1 MKTPSSRP
9 FPLLLVILIL
19 LGLTPAHAQVLLNV
33 DFGVGAA
40 SAKVGFAA
48 TGLATNDFWN
58 LHAHYNPRFAPGQP
72 PMPNATT
79 EKLKLSDKSDS
90 AVSIAVAN
98 APGVWGN
105 ASGDAM
111 FDSFLFAQ
119 NGSNIVVTVRA
130 LEAGRYHFYLYGHA
144 EPDATAEQNSVFS
157 LRSGTNTFGPL
168 TAAPAPGW
176 KASQGWQEGRQF
188 VVFRDVPVEGGQAVV
203 IEVAPGPGGVAVLN
217 GLQIISRGSSPPK
230 TIGVAALT
238 PPATYTN
245 LIVREVRYEGKV
257 TDSEARF
264 TATVEVESL
273 TTNEVSAVL
282 FQGDVAVFAPELPAG
297 IRLTRQQRV
306 EADFDIYARSSKPAS
321 GSILRTGVYRLHC
334 TKPGVHTL
342 KLEVIARITKAEPWN
357 QISFNG
363 PPASV
368 ASLKV
373 EGNAGVE
380 LELLNGAL
388 LEGAGATAKASSSLA
403 GIVGADRVVSLRWQ
417 SKTTEIARKSLIT
430 VDTAASAVVS
440 PTVIKFTTQLRYE
453 LLQAS
458 VSRLTVGL
466 PPGHTLTRVQ
476 GEGIRD
482 WSAAKASAAS
492 RVPAGWSVLTVDFAK
507 PVEKAY
513 ALTLSTEQPVES
525 TPLTAALAIA
535 QPLDIEREAGTFTLA
550 ADDTVVEVE
559 SATGVRQVNAT
570 TGALF
575 AWRFNARPFS
585 IAARL
590 KRIEPVLE
598 TAARVTARLEE
609 SRLVVSHA
617 INLSVL
623 KAGIYTAELTH
634 PTNFNVTDVRGGNV
648 EDWKATTG
656 KLKVNFT
663 QRVLGVHRLDLTLEQ
678 AYKLPTPPVPTPGNA
693 VITVVRVGSPP
704 PSPLPAQIS
713 VVPVRL
719 TGATKE
725 TAFIG
730 AVATAGI
737 RLKTAELTNAREIP
751 VTQLSQR
758 AGDETLAFTADA
770 PDWKLSLATERL
782 PARVVAEVFNLVTVG
797 DGLVGGSAT
806 IRFGI
811 LNQGVQEFKVRLPAH
826 WKNVEFTGPNIRRK
840 EQGPTNLVQVAGATL
855 VTTTPAGSQTNS
867 APAAM
872 VPTNATGT
880 NVIRSKF
887 NDWTISLQDKAWG
900 GYTLVV
906 TYDYQFD
913 PKKAVLDFAG
923 AHCDGVERETGSLAV
938 TAAANLKIQPR
949 PAAEPLRAIDQTELA
964 ETDRALITR
973 PVLLAY
979 RYAGGG
985 YALTADAAR
994 FDEERVLDAVAD
1006 RTQITSVVTE
1016 AGEML
1021 TQASFMV
1028 KNNEKQ
1034 HQRFKLPPGANFW
1047 GCYVNNQP
1055 SKAERDG
1062 DWLQIPLPRGENRD
1076 EAFAVDIVYAQKL
1089 AALTGWLPQA
1099 VALTA
1104 PATDVPNTYAEWQ
1117 LFVPATKR
1125 VSSFGGTM
1133 SIARGTTY
1141 GLREAWDRFLSW
1153 WEDVWG
1159 QLLGGLA
1166 FLAVVYF
1173 IARSVKVNGMKG
1185 FGTAAVVLFVCALV
1199 ASMMFPALSK
1209 AKGKAGRIK
1218 SANNLKQIGLGA
1230 RVFAN
1235 DNADRFPDSFEEMA
1249 NELGTDKI
1257 LTDPDSG
1264 ERYVWVGAGKP
1275 NHPDAILA
1283 YSPVDNGGRNVA
1295 MADGS
1300 VQMMSSSTFAQAQQK
1315 DAQIVAQSAVRQ
1327 AQGVGMK
1334 KDAQALSLQTDRG
1347 AAMGGDFSRF
1357 TGTASKSKT
1366 ANQPAE
1372 LAKQMEQS
1380 QREFGETER
1389 LARKPQLAL
1398 ADRVDKFSE
1407 ALKAE
1412 AKGEA
1417 DGRYRGEVA
1426 GQRKA
1431 ADGPVAATP
1440 PSAPPMGAPM
1450 PASPGLLGF
1459 AAGNFG
1465 VAESAVNGVITV
1477 NRTGG
1482 TTNQLVV
1489 VDFTT
1494 VNGTAVAGSDYVD
1507 VSRRGGLARAK
1518 DQSGAFQLGALA
1530 VAGTPVSGGGAGGG
1544 GFGFARAD
1552 GEAAQTAVGMRSIRI
1567 DIPRSGQAFTFT
1579 KVLNLK
1585 SEALGIE
1592 LSLMPLGKFR
1602 AAQSAGQLALFLGG
1616 LLWALIHWR
1625 RAERSSFG
1633 IALGIALALAGVVW
1647 LGLSA
1652 RTLHWVLIAA
1662 VPLVGVALLCWL
1674 AWKCWPKREVF
1685 GLQSSVISETPS
1697 VSAPVA
1703 GSKPSATDS
1712 GSGPVPP
1719 AAASLLA
1726 FALFAT
1732 SAFGQVSSS
1741 SIVTLQSATYS
1752 GTIREKAAEFT
1763 ATLALS
1769 STGTNQTFTLFG
1781 EDVAIQSFTAKTG
1794 EARLVREAGS
1804 ARVWL
1809 PKSGAVTVELKLF
1822 VRLDGD
1828 VTKRRLGF
1836 GLPPALASQ
1845 FTALID
1851 EQDADVEFPSAVAFK
1866 RTPAG
1871 KQTRVEAI
1879 IGSTDRVDLAWTP
1892 RMKRLA
1898 EMDATV
1904 FAQTATLV
1912 TVGGGVVNSRA
1923 VVDYQIAQGE
1933 LRQAKVRLPAGQRLL
1948 RVEGEGIRTWELMT
1962 EGGTEVLSVDLLKGA
1977 TANWRLTIETEKS
1990 LAALPATVKVEV
2002 PIVQDVRREAGLVA
2016 VRGAE
2021 ETSLVVETATDLQRV
2036 DLTEFSRASKLN
2048 ATDLV
2053 SAFRYLR
2060 STFALTVKAE
2070 AVQPQIEAVVMQRL
2084 RLGAEQLTL
2093 AAEVSYMV
2101 KKAGIF
2107 QLRAQIPVGWRIE
2120 SVAYVDAALRAKGSA
2135 LTPINNWTEK
2145 TDAGVRVLDVPLR
2158 ERTQGQV
2165 SLLVVLAQT
2174 VKEAP
2179 KTFAVPAV
2187 HPLGV
2192 HKLNGFVSVSTEAGI
2207 SVKTESFDGLTEVP
2221 AAATPVGI
2229 YKGLSEQATLAFKF
2243 LSPDPTPAA
2252 AWKLAVATE
2261 QLESWVRAE
2270 VVNLISV
2277 SETLVS
2283 GRALVRLDIANAP
2296 VKEFRLKIPLTVTNV
2311 DITGPNIRRRDQTGE
2326 VWRVELQNKLR
2337 GQHTFMVTWEQPR
2350 AAKSAASVDVPA
2362 VEAVGVER
2370 ETGSVAIL
2378 AKPPLQVSEKSAST
2392 EMMRID
2398 ARELPEWASAYAAGA
2413 KGEQVVLAWRYL
2425 RPGWKLAVTP
2435 QRFAEAAVLQALVDS
2450 ARLTTV
2456 VADDGQ
2462 MMTEVSLSVRNNGRQ
2477 FLEVELP
2484 TGAIVWSAFVNG
2496 QPVRPTKQGGKL
2508 LLPMEQASGDAPLPI
2523 EFTYV
2528 AADKF
2533 PKRQGGVAFASPKF
2547 DVPLKN
2553 ARWELLLP
2561 PDYEYTDF
2569 AGTMG
2574 RDVSGAPV
2582 VTVNY
2587 SAAEYSKQE
2596 AKNRDT
2602 SESGRANSLS
2612 NLRSLLSL
2620 GKLNDANNG
2629 WFNYKR
2635 NPGQGGGGNKGAEL
2649 DEMRQLKE
2657 VEVQLRRSQASNLV
2671 QAQQAYSLDN
2681 ATKFGQQADFIQS
2694 PGQGKNVALLYD
2706 EQAAEQQLEKLQK
2719 AQEVTVATVQPL
2731 RVNLPLRGQRHAF
2744 TQVLQTEVNKP
2755 MTVEFTARNQ
2765 KAGGWLKP
2773 IALTLG
2779 AFLVLWI
2786 AVAVFAQRRERVR

>member
-1 MKTPSSRP
+1 MKTSCSSARP
-9 FPLLLVILIL
+9 FLVVILIL
-19 LGLTPAHAQVLLNV
+19 NLLRLAPAHAQVLFNV

-40 SAKVGFAA
+40 SAKSGFAA

-58 LHAHYNPRFAPGQP
+58 LHAHYNPRFTPGQP
-72 PMPNATT
+72 PVPNHTT

-90 AVSIAVAN
+90 AVSIAVSN

-119 NGSNIVVTVRA
+119 NGSNLVVTVRA

-144 EPDATAEQNSVFS
+144 EPDATAEQNSVFV
-157 LRSGTNTFGPL
+157 LRSGTNALGPL

-176 KASQGWQEGRQF
+176 KASLGWQEGRQF
-188 VVFRDVPVEGGQAVV
+188 VVFRDVPVEKDQPIV

-230 TIGVAALT
+230 TIGVAALM

-257 TDSEARF
+257 TDAEARF

-297 IRLTRQQRV
+297 IRLTRESAAQYISLR
-306 EADFDIYARSSKPAS
+306 PLS
-321 GSILRTGVYRLHC
+321 GANARTGIYRLHC

-357 QISFNG
+357 QIAFTG

-368 ASLKV
+368 ASLFA
-373 EGNAGVE
+373 EGNLGVQ
-380 LELLNGAL
+380 LELLSGAL
-388 LEGAGATAKASSSLA
+388 LEGAPAKTAYSIA
-403 GIVGADRVVSLRWQ
+403 GVVGADRVVSLRWQ
-417 SKTTEIARKSLIT
+417 GKTTEIARKSLIT
-430 VDTAASAVVS
+430 VDTTASIVVS
-440 PTVIKFTTQLRYE
+440 PTVTKMTTEFRYE

-458 VSRLTVGL
+458 VNELRVLL
-466 PPGHTLTRVQ
+466 PANATLTKLT
-476 GEGIRD
+476 GETIRD
-482 WSAAKASAAS
+482 WAVTRSNTTQ
-492 RVPAGWSVLTVDFAK
+492 VLLVTFAK
-507 PVEKAY
+507 PVEKNY
-513 ALTLSTEQPVES
+513 SLTLFTETANDAAGAVAFVPPQPVG
-525 TPLTAALAIA
+525 
-535 QPLDIEREAGTFTLA
+535 IEREAGTVSIL
-550 ADDTVVEVE
+550 ADDMVVDVTT
-559 SATGVRQVNAT
+559 ARDVRQVNAPSGT
-570 TGALF
+570 FYAY
-575 AWRFNARPFS
+575 RFSARGFDV
-585 IAARL
+585 AGRAR
-590 KRIEPVLE
+590 RIEPVLE
-598 TAARVTARLEE
+598 TATRVTARLEE
-609 SRLVVSHA
+609 SRLVVAHA
-617 INLSVL
+617 LNLSVL
-623 KAGIYTAELTH
+623 KAGIYTAELTY
-634 PTNFNVTDVRGGNV
+634 PTNFNVTDVRGANV
-648 EDWKATTG
+648 EDWKATAG

-678 AYKLPTPPVPTPGNA
+678 AHKTF
-693 VITVVRVGSPP
+693 
-704 PSPLPAQIS
+704 PAQIT
-713 VVPVRL
+713 VGAVRV

-730 AVATAGI
+730 AASAAGI
-737 RLKTAELTNAREIP
+737 RLKTDTLTNAREIP
-751 VTQLSQR
+751 IAQLSQR
-758 AGDETLAFTADA
+758 SGDEALAFTVEA
-770 PDWKLSLATERL
+770 PDWNLALATERL

-811 LNQGVQEFKVRLPAH
+811 LNQGVQEFKVSLPAH

-840 EQGPTNLVQVAGATL
+840 EQA
-855 VTTTPAGSQTNS
+855 
-867 APAAM
+867 
-872 VPTNATGT
+872 T
-880 NVIRSKF
+880 NV
-887 NDWTISLQDKAWG
+887 WTISLQDKAWG

-913 PKKAVLDFAG
+913 PKKAVLDLAG

-938 TAAANLKIQPR
+938 TAAANLKLQPK
-949 PAAEPLRAIDQTELA
+949 PAAEPLRAIDQSELA

-979 RYAGGG
+979 RYTGGG

-1034 HQRFKLPPGANFW
+1034 HQRFKLPAGANFW

-1055 SKAERDG
+1055 TKAERDG

-1089 AALTGWLPQA
+1089 AALDKWLPQA
-1099 VALTA
+1099 VVLTA

-1159 QLLGGLA
+1159 QFLGGLA

-1185 FGTAAVVLFVCALV
+1185 FGTAAVVLFVCAIM
-1199 ASMMFPALSK
+1199 AGMMLPALSK
-1209 AKGKAGRIK
+1209 AKAKAGRIK
-1218 SANNLKQIGLGA
+1218 SMSNLKQIGLA
-1230 RVFAN
+1230 AKIFAN
-1235 DNADRFPDSFEEMA
+1235 DNADRYPDSFEEMMT
-1249 NELGTDKI
+1249 ELGTDKI
-1257 LTDPDSG
+1257 LTDPESG
-1264 ERYVWVGAGKP
+1264 EPYVWVGAGKP
-1275 NHPDAILA
+1275 VHPDAILA
-1283 YSPVDNGGRNVA
+1283 YSPVDNGGRAVVLS
-1295 MADGS
+1295 DGS
-1300 VQMMSSSTFAQAQQK
+1300 VQTMSSSAFALAQQK

-1334 KDAQALSLQTDRG
+1334 KDAQALLGKAVVSGDFTTMNG
-1347 AAMGGDFSRF
+1347 AASSRSIRLNVDGSVDSTF
-1357 TGTASKSKT
+1357 NPTDATPNKPGR
-1366 ANQPAE
+1366 PM
-1372 LAKQMEQS
+1372 AKQMEQS
-1380 QREFGETER
+1380 RRESGEVER
-1389 LARKPQLAL
+1389 LAREPQLAL
-1398 ADRVDKFSE
+1398 ADRADKLPES
-1407 ALKAE
+1407 LKAE
-1412 AKGEA
+1412 AKATGEPNRAKMNWAFQAVDKPA
-1417 DGRYRGEVA
+1417 DAKGAADARYRGEVA
-1426 GQRKA
+1426 AQRKA
-1431 ADGPVAATP
+1431 ASGPMPSTP
-1440 PSAPPMGAPM
+1440 PPMAVPM
-1450 PASPGLLGF
+1450 PSIQ
-1459 AAGNFG
+1459 NQ
-1465 VAESAVNGVITV
+1465 TV
-1477 NRTGG
+1477 S
-1482 TTNQLVV
+1482 
-1489 VDFTT
+1489 VDFGTA
-1494 VNGTAVAGSDYVD
+1494 NGAAVAGDDTVLAGRID
-1507 VSRRGGLARAK
+1507 GLARSR
-1518 DQSGAFQLGALA
+1518 DQSGSFQLGMLA
-1530 VAGTPVSGGGAGGG
+1530 AGGVGGGGGAPGGG
-1544 GFGFARAD
+1544 PGFANTA

-1579 KVLNLK
+1579 KVLNLNK
-1585 SEALGIE
+1585 DALGIE

-1616 LLWALIHWR
+1616 LLWALICWR
-1625 RAERSSFG
+1625 SADRSSFG
-1633 IALGIALALAGVVW
+1633 IALGLALALAGVVW

-1662 VPLVGVALLCWL
+1662 VPLVGAALLVWL
-1674 AWKCWPKREVF
+1674 AWKFWPKKEVISV
-1685 GLQSSVISETPS
+1685 QSSVIGEAPIAS
-1697 VSAPVA
+1697 VPVA
-1703 GSKPSATDS
+1703 EPKPSTPDS

-1719 AAASLLA
+1719 AAASILLLIGSLLA
-1726 FALFAT
+1726 PN
-1732 SAFGQVSSS
+1732 AFGQDQSAIANRQSA
-1741 SIVTLQSATYS
+1741 ITLQSATYT

-1763 ATLALS
+1763 ATLALM

-1809 PKSGAVTVELKLF
+1809 PKAGAVTVELKLF

-1828 VTKRRLGF
+1828 VTKRRLAF

-1851 EQDADVEFPSAVAFK
+1851 EPDADVEFPSAVAFK

-1892 RMKRLA
+1892 RMKRIA

-1912 TVGGGVVNSRA
+1912 TVGGGVVNTRA
-1923 VVDYQIAQGE
+1923 VLDYQIAQGE

-1948 RVEGEGIRTWELMT
+1948 RVEGEGIRTWELTT
-1962 EGGTEVLSVDLLKGA
+1962 EAGTEVLSVDLLKSVS
-1977 TANWRLTIETEKS
+1977 ANWRLTIETEKS
-1990 LAALPATVKVEV
+1990 LAALPAAVKVEV

-2021 ETSLVVETATDLQRV
+2021 ETSLAVETATDLQRV
-2036 DLTEFSRASKLN
+2036 DLAEFSRASKLN
-2048 ATDLV
+2048 HTDLV

-2093 AAEVSYMV
+2093 AAEVSYTV

-2120 SVAYVDAALRAKGSA
+2120 TVAYVDAALRAKGSA
-2135 LTPINNWTEK
+2135 LMPINNWTEK
-2145 TDAGVRVLDVPLR
+2145 TEAGVRVLEVPLR

-2165 SLLVVLAQT
+2165 SLLVILAQT

-2207 SVKTESFDGLTEVP
+2207 SVKTASFDGLTEVP

-2229 YKGLSEQATLAFKF
+2229 YKGASEVPTLAFKF
-2243 LSPDPTPAA
+2243 LSPDPTPSA
-2252 AWKLAVATE
+2252 AWKLSVATE

-2350 AAKSAASVDVPA
+2350 AAKSAAPVDVPA
-2362 VEAVGVER
+2362 VEAVDVER

-2378 AKPPLQVSEKSAST
+2378 AKPPLQVTEKSTST
-2392 EMMRID
+2392 ELMRID
-2398 ARELPEWASAYAAGA
+2398 ARELPEWAAAYASSA

-2484 TGAIVWSAFVNG
+2484 PEGIVWSAFVNS

-2508 LLPMEQASGDAPLPI
+2508 LLPLEQSAGDGVVAV
-2523 EFTYV
+2523 EFTYTSQ
-2528 AADKF
+2528 DRF
-2533 PKRQGGVAFASPKF
+2533 PKRQGGFALVSPKF

-2587 SAAEYSKQE
+2587 SAADYSRQE
-2596 AKNRDT
+2596 ARSKEVRDNEAK
-2602 SESGRANSLS
+2602 SSLGRLS
-2612 NLRSLLSL
+2612 NLLSS
-2620 GKLNDANNG
+2620 GKLNEANG
-2629 WFNYKR
+2629 EFFNYKR
-2635 NPGQGGGGNKGAEL
+2635 NPGQGGQGGGGNKGADV
-2649 DEMRQLKE
+2649 DEVRQLKE
-2657 VEVQLRRSQASNLV
+2657 VEKQLRQSQASNLV
-2671 QAQQAYSLDN
+2671 QAQQAYSMDN
-2681 ATKFGQQADFIQS
+2681 ARKLGVRMVDSDGDGVVDAKSLLAFDSQA
-2694 PGQGKNVALLYD
+2694 VRYD
-2706 EQAAEQQLEKLQK
+2706 TQAAEQQLEKLQK

-2755 MTVEFTARNQ
+2755 MTVEFTARNL

-2773 IALTLG
+2773 VALTIG
-2779 AFLVLWI
+2779 AFLALWI
-2786 AVAVFAQRRERVR
+2786 AVAVFAQRRAA

>member
-1 MKTPSSRP
+1 MKTRTSPLP
-9 FPLLLVILIL
+9 LFLLLGILTL
-19 LGLTPAHAQVLLNV
+19 FPPAHAQVLLNV

-40 SAKVGFAA
+40 SVKSGHAA

-72 PMPNATT
+72 PVSNHTSSG
-79 EKLKLSDKSDS
+79 LKLSDKSDS

-119 NGSNIVVTVRA
+119 NGSNITVTVRA

-157 LRSGTNTFGPL
+157 LRSGTNALGPL

-176 KASQGWQEGRQF
+176 KASLGWQEGRQF
-188 VVFRDVPVEGGQAVV
+188 IVFRDVPVEAGKPVV
-203 IEVAPGPGGVAVLN
+203 IEVAPGPGGVPVLN

-282 FQGDVAVFAPELPAG
+282 FQGDVAVFAPEMPAG
-297 IRLTRQQRV
+297 IRLTRESAAQY
-306 EADFDIYARSSKPAS
+306 ISARPLSPANARA
-321 GSILRTGVYRLHC
+321 GIYRLHC
-334 TKPGVHTL
+334 AKPGVHLL

-357 QISFNG
+357 QIAFNG

-373 EGNAGVE
+373 EGNTGVE

-388 LEGAGATAKASSSLA
+388 LEGAGGTAKANSSIA

-430 VDTAASAVVS
+430 VDTAASALVS

-476 GEGIRD
+476 GDGIRD
-482 WSAAKASAAS
+482 WSTAKTTAAS
-492 RVPAGWSVLTVDFAK
+492 RVPSDWSVLTVDFAK
-507 PVEKAY
+507 PVEKNY
-513 ALTLSTEQPVES
+513 ALTLSTEQPVEA
-525 TPLTAALAIA
+525 TPLNATLLVP
-535 QPLDIEREAGTFTLA
+535 QPLDIERESGTFTLA

-559 SATGVRQVNAT
+559 STTGVRQVNAS
-570 TGALF
+570 TGTLF

-617 INLSVL
+617 INLSVM
-623 KAGIYTAELTH
+623 KAGIYTAELTY
-634 PTNFNVTDVRGGNV
+634 PTNFNVTDVRGANV
-648 EDWKATTG
+648 EDWKATAG

-678 AYKLPTPPVPTPGNA
+678 AHKTF
-693 VITVVRVGSPP
+693 
-704 PSPLPAQIS
+704 PAQIN
-713 VVPVRL
+713 VGAVRV

-730 AVATAGI
+730 AASAAGI
-737 RLKTAELTNAREIP
+737 RLKTDTLTSAREIP
-751 VTQLSQR
+751 IAQLAQR
-758 AGDETLAFTADA
+758 AGDEALAFTAEA
-770 PDWKLSLATERL
+770 PDWKLALATERL

-811 LNQGVQEFKVRLPAH
+811 LNQGVQEFVIKIPNH

-840 EQGPTNLVQVAGATL
+840 EIGKLSGGIRVIGIGDLPNRTASTNLTAG
-855 VTTTPAGSQTNS
+855 
-867 APAAM
+867 
-872 VPTNATGT
+872 VPTPSGWT
-880 NVIRSKF
+880 F
-887 NDWTISLQDKAWG
+887 WTISLQDKAWG

-913 PKKAVLDFAG
+913 PKKAVLDLAG

-938 TAAANLKIQPR
+938 TAAANLKLQPK

-979 RYAGGG
+979 RYTGGG

-1034 HQRFKLPPGANFW
+1034 HQRFKLPAGANFW

-1055 SKAERDG
+1055 SKAERDNEG
-1062 DWLQIPLPRGENRD
+1062 WLVVPLPRGENRD

-1089 AALTGWLPQA
+1089 AALDKWLPQA

-1117 LFVPATKR
+1117 LFVPATKC

-1141 GLREAWDRFLSW
+1141 GLREAWERALNYFENFGNDWLVALFVMALAYGIAFAIRKN
-1153 WEDVWG
+1153 
-1159 QLLGGLA
+1159 GL
-1166 FLAVVYF
+1166 
-1173 IARSVKVNGMKG
+1173 KG
-1185 FGTAAVVLFVCALV
+1185 LGTAAVALLLIAIV
-1199 ASMMFPALSK
+1199 AGMMLPALSK
-1209 AKGKAGRIK
+1209 AKGKASRIK
-1218 SANNLKQIGLGA
+1218 SANNLKQIGLAA

-1235 DNADRFPDSFEEMA
+1235 DNADRFPDSFEEMP
-1249 NELGTDKI
+1249 NELGSDKI
-1257 LTDPDSG
+1257 LSDPESG

-1300 VQMMSSSTFAQAQQK
+1300 VQMMTSSTFAQAQQK

-1334 KDAQALSLQTDRG
+1334 KDAADASVRALALQSSGRVL
-1347 AAMGGDFSRF
+1347 AGGDFSTFNGVATR
-1357 TGTASKSKT
+1357 GPT
-1366 ANQPAE
+1366 ANAPGKPM
-1372 LAKQMEQS
+1372 LKQREQS
-1380 QREFGETER
+1380 QRESDETER
-1389 LARKPQLAL
+1389 LARMPQVAL
-1398 ADRVDKFSE
+1398 ADRVDRLSE
-1407 ALKAE
+1407 GLKAESESKGAAKAKMNWAFQPGDKAAE

-1417 DGRYRGEVA
+1417 DARYRSEA
-1426 GQRKA
+1426 APERKA
-1431 ADGPVAATP
+1431 ASGPAPMTPPPPIASPMPSEQQALFGAAVPSGTAGFLPGVAAN
-1440 PSAPPMGAPM
+1440 PSVAVTALD
-1450 PASPGLLGF
+1450 SV
-1459 AAGNFG
+1459 AAGNG
-1465 VAESAVNGVITV
+1465 
-1477 NRTGG
+1477 
-1482 TTNQLVV
+1482 
-1489 VDFTT
+1489 DF
-1494 VNGTAVAGSDYVD
+1494 AL
-1507 VSRRGGLARAK
+1507 SRSVLARTK

-1530 VAGTPVSGGGAGGG
+1530 VSGWSSGGAGGGG

-1552 GEAAQTAVGMRSIRI
+1552 GEEAQTAVGMRSIRI

-1616 LLWALIHWR
+1616 LLWALLQWR
-1625 RAERSSFG
+1625 RADRSSFG
-1633 IALGIALALAGVVW
+1633 IALGLALALAGVVW

-1652 RTLHWVLIAA
+1652 RTLHWVLIGA
-1662 VPLVGVALLCWL
+1662 VPLVGAVVLGWL
-1674 AWKCWPKREVF
+1674 AWKCWPRAIANGEVRMANP
-1685 GLQSSVISETPS
+1685 SSATPS
-1697 VSAPVA
+1697 ASTEPASSSEPNPPSSG
-1703 GSKPSATDS
+1703 GS
-1712 GSGPVPP
+1712 VPP
-1719 AAASLLA
+1719 AAAAILLLLSA
-1726 FALFAT
+1726 QFIT
-1732 SAFGQVSSS
+1732 TAFGQDASFAIRNSP
-1741 SIVTLQSATYS
+1741 ITLQSATYT

-1763 ATLALS
+1763 ATLVLS

-1866 RTPAG
+1866 RTSAG

-1892 RMKRLA
+1892 RMKRIA
-1898 EMDATV
+1898 EMEATV

-1912 TVGGGVVNSRA
+1912 TVGGGVANTRA

-1948 RVEGEGIRTWELMT
+1948 RVEGEGIRTWELLT
-1962 EGGTEVLSVDLLKGA
+1962 EAGAETLVVDLLKGVG
-1977 TANWRLTIETEKS
+1977 ANWRLTLETEKS
-1990 LAALPATVKVEV
+1990 LAALPSTVKVEV
-2002 PIVQDVRREAGLVA
+2002 PIVQDVRREVGLVA

-2021 ETSLVVETATDLQRV
+2021 ETSLVVETAEDLQRV
-2036 DLTEFSRASKLN
+2036 DLAEFNRASKLN
-2048 ATDLV
+2048 HTDLV

-2070 AVQPQIEAVVMQRL
+2070 AVQPQIEAVVLQRL

-2093 AAEVSYMV
+2093 AAELSYTV

-2120 SVAYVDAALRAKGSA
+2120 TVAYVDATLRSKGSA
-2135 LTPINNWTEK
+2135 FGVINNWTEK
-2145 TDAGVRVLDVPLR
+2145 TDAGVRVLEVPLR

-2207 SVKTESFDGLTEVP
+2207 SVKTASFDGLTEVP

-2252 AWKLAVATE
+2252 AWKLSVATE

-2311 DITGPNIRRRDQTGE
+2311 DITGPNIRRRDQTGD

-2350 AAKSAASVDVPA
+2350 AAKTNAPVELPA

-2370 ETGSVAIL
+2370 ETGAVAIL
-2378 AKPPLQVSEKSAST
+2378 AKPPLQVTEKSAST

-2398 ARELPEWASAYAAGA
+2398 ARELPEWAAGHASGA

-2508 LLPMEQASGDAPLPI
+2508 LLPMEQAGGDTALPI

-2533 PKRQGGVAFASPKF
+2533 PKRKGNVAFASPKF

-2596 AKNRDT
+2596 ARTKEVRDN
-2602 SESGRANSLS
+2602 ESKS
-2612 NLRSLLSL
+2612 NLGRLSSLLSS
-2620 GKLNDANNG
+2620 GKLNEANG
-2629 WFNYKR
+2629 EFFNYKR
-2635 NPGQGGGGNKGAEL
+2635 SVNPQGGLGGGGNKGAEV
-2649 DEMRQLKE
+2649 DELRQLKE

-2671 QAQQAYSLDN
+2671 QAQQTYSLDN
-2681 ATKFGQQADFIQS
+2681 ARKQGQQMDFIQS
-2694 PGQGKNVALLYD
+2694 SAEGKNVALLYD
-2706 EQAAEQQLEKLQK
+2706 TDAAEQQLEKLQK

-2755 MTVEFTARNQ
+2755 MTVEFSARSQ

-2773 IALTLG
+2773 IALALG
-2779 AFLVLWI
+2779 AFLALWI
-2786 AVAVFAQRRERVR
+2786 AVAVFAQRREA

>member
-1 MKTPSSRP
+1 MKTTPASRRFPSP
-9 FPLLLVILIL
+9 FLLVILSLIL
-19 LGLTPAHAQVLLNV
+19 LRLAPAQAQVLLNV

-40 SAKVGFAA
+40 SGKVGFAA

-58 LHAHYNPRFAPGQP
+58 LHAHYNPRFTPGQP
-72 PMPNATT
+72 PVPNHTT
-79 EKLKLSDKSDS
+79 SGLKLSDKSDS
-90 AVSIAVAN
+90 AVSIAVSN

-105 ASGDAM
+105 ASGDPM
-111 FDSFLFAQ
+111 FDSFVFAP
-119 NGSNIVVTVRA
+119 NGSNILVTVRA
-130 LEAGRYHFYLYGHA
+130 LEAGRYHSYLYGHA
-144 EPDATAEQNSVFS
+144 DPDATPEQNSVFT
-157 LRSGTNTFGPL
+157 LRSGTNTLGPL
-168 TAAPAPGW
+168 AVGSAGGW
-176 KASQGWQEGRQF
+176 KASLGWQEGRQF
-188 VVFRDVPVEGGQAVV
+188 IVFRDVPVEAGQPVI

-230 TIGVAALT
+230 TIGVATLP

-297 IRLTRQQRV
+297 IRLTRESAERTLGKAV
-306 EADFDIYARSSKPAS
+306 SISPRS
-321 GSILRTGVYRLHC
+321 GTYRLHC
-334 TKPGVHTL
+334 AKSGVHTL

-357 QISFNG
+357 HISFNG

-388 LEGAGATAKASSSLA
+388 LEGSGATAKASSSIA

-440 PTVIKFTTQLRYE
+440 PTVIKFTTVLHYE

-476 GEGIRD
+476 GDGIRD
-482 WSAAKASAAS
+482 WSTAKATAAA
-492 RVPAGWSVLTVDFAK
+492 RVPADWSVLTVDFAK
-507 PVEKAY
+507 PVEKTY
-513 ALTLSTEQPVES
+513 SLTLATEQPVEA
-525 TPLTAALAIA
+525 TPLLATLLVP
-535 QPLDIEREAGTFTLA
+535 QPLDIERESGTFTLA

-559 SATGVRQVNAT
+559 STTGVRQVNAS
-570 TGALF
+570 TGTLF

-617 INLSVL
+617 VNLSVL
-623 KAGIYTAELTH
+623 KAGIYTVELTY

-648 EDWKATTG
+648 EDWKATGG

-678 AYKLPTPPVPTPGNA
+678 PHKTF
-693 VITVVRVGSPP
+693 
-704 PSPLPAQIS
+704 PAQIN
-713 VVPVRL
+713 VGAVRV

-730 AVATAGI
+730 AASAAGI

-751 VTQLSQR
+751 IAQLNQR
-758 AGDETLAFTADA
+758 AGDEALAFTAEA
-770 PDWKLSLATERL
+770 PDWKLALATERL
-782 PARVVAEVFNLVTVG
+782 PARAVAEVFNLVTVG

-811 LNQGVQEFKVRLPAH
+811 LNQGVQEFKVSLPAH

-840 EQGPTNLVQVAGATL
+840 ELGSAGVPPVTN
-855 VTTTPAGSQTNS
+855 
-867 APAAM
+867 
-872 VPTNATGT
+872 
-880 NVIRSKF
+880 I
-887 NDWTISLQDKAWG
+887 WTISLQDKAWG

-913 PKKAVLDFAG
+913 PKKAVLDLAG

-938 TAAANLKIQPR
+938 TAAANLKLQPK

-979 RYAGGG
+979 RYTGGG

-1016 AGEML
+1016 AAEML

-1034 HQRFKLPPGANFW
+1034 FQRFKLPAGANFW

-1089 AALTGWLPQA
+1089 AALDQWLPQH

-1173 IARSVKVNGMKG
+1173 IARSVKKNGMKG
-1185 FGTAAVVLFVCALV
+1185 FGTAAVVLFVCAIMGGMLL
-1199 ASMMFPALSK
+1199 PALSK
-1209 AKGKAGRIK
+1209 AKAKASRIK
-1218 SANNLKQIGLGA
+1218 SVSNLKQIGLGA

-1235 DNADRFPDSFEEMA
+1235 DNADRFPDNFEEMM
-1249 NELGTDKI
+1249 NELGSDKI

-1275 NHPDAILA
+1275 EHGDALLA
-1283 YSPVDNGGRNVA
+1283 YSPVDNGGRNAVF
-1295 MADGS
+1295 ADGS
-1300 VQMMSSSTFAQAQQK
+1300 VRQLSSSDFAQAQQK

-1334 KDAQALSLQTDRG
+1334 KDVQALALQSDGNALVGGGFSTFNGVAARGRIKRLNADGSLDSSYRTADAPGNAPAKPMAKQMADKRRESGEVEQLARVDKLSDRLEAARQEPMAAGRGVEVTAKWSEKAKVATPAEVASRMAAERKAASGPMPMTPPPVASPVPEPLTAAGALSL
-1347 AAMGGDFSRF
+1347 
-1357 TGTASKSKT
+1357 
-1366 ANQPAE
+1366 
-1372 LAKQMEQS
+1372 
-1380 QREFGETER
+1380 
-1389 LARKPQLAL
+1389 
-1398 ADRVDKFSE
+1398 
-1407 ALKAE
+1407 
-1412 AKGEA
+1412 A
-1417 DGRYRGEVA
+1417 DGIETRNFSVPAIQNSLQVQRA
-1426 GQRKA
+1426 G
-1431 ADGPVAATP
+1431 G
-1440 PSAPPMGAPM
+1440 
-1450 PASPGLLGF
+1450 SPGTVTLGF
-1459 AAGNFG
+1459 L
-1465 VAESAVNGVITV
+1465 SA
-1477 NRTGG
+1477 
-1482 TTNQLVV
+1482 
-1489 VDFTT
+1489 
-1494 VNGTAVAGSDYVD
+1494 NGTAVAGSDAVNSL
-1507 VSRRGGLARAK
+1507 SRSVLSDSK
-1518 DQSGAFQLGALA
+1518 DQSGAFQLGMLA
-1530 VAGTPVSGGGAGGG
+1530 AGVAGGGGAGSG

-1585 SEALGIE
+1585 SEPLGIE
-1592 LSLMPLGKFR
+1592 MSLMPLGKFR

-1625 RAERSSFG
+1625 RADRSSFG
-1633 IALGIALALAGVVW
+1633 IALGLALALAGVVW

-1662 VPLVGVALLCWL
+1662 VPLAGAALLCWL
-1674 AWKCWPKREVF
+1674 AWRFWPRGKVNGEEKMVRSE
-1685 GLQSSVISETPS
+1685 GSVTP
-1697 VSAPVA
+1697 VPMAE
-1703 GSKPSATDS
+1703 SKPSVADS

-1719 AAASLLA
+1719 AAALLA
-1726 FALFAT
+1726 FALLTT
-1732 SAFGQVSSS
+1732 SALAQPTPYSSPLTIHNS
-1741 SIVTLQSATYS
+1741 PVTLQSATYT

-1763 ATLALS
+1763 ATLVVS

-1794 EARLVREAGS
+1794 EARLVREGGF

-1851 EQDADVEFPSAVAFK
+1851 EPDADVEFPSAVAFK

-1898 EMDATV
+1898 EMEATV

-1948 RVEGEGIRTWELMT
+1948 RVEGEGIRTWELLT
-1962 EGGTEVLSVDLLKGA
+1962 EGGAEVLSVDLLKGA
-1977 TANWRLTIETEKS
+1977 TANWRLTIETEKP
-1990 LAALPATVKVEV
+1990 LPTLPATVKVEV
-2002 PIVQDVRREAGLVA
+2002 PVVQDVRREAGLVA
-2016 VRGAE
+2016 ARGAE
-2021 ETSLVVETATDLQRV
+2021 ETSLAVETAEDLQRV
-2036 DLTEFSRASKLN
+2036 ELAEFNRASKLN
-2048 ATDLV
+2048 YTDLV

-2060 STFALTVKAE
+2060 STFQLTVKAE
-2070 AVQPQIEAVVMQRL
+2070 AVQPQVEALVLQRL

-2093 AAEVSYMV
+2093 AAEFSYTV

-2120 SVAYVDAALRAKGSA
+2120 TVAYADATLRAKGSA
-2135 LTPINNWTEK
+2135 LMPINNWTEK
-2145 TDAGVRVLDVPLR
+2145 TEAGVRVLEVPLR

-2165 SLLVVLAQT
+2165 SLLVVLART

-2179 KTFAVPAV
+2179 KTLAVPAV

-2221 AAATPVGI
+2221 AASMPVGI
-2229 YKGLSEQATLAFKF
+2229 YKGSSEIPTLAFKF
-2243 LSPDPTPAA
+2243 LSPDPTPMP
-2252 AWKLAVATE
+2252 AWKLGVATE

-2326 VWRVELQNKLR
+2326 VWRVELQHKLR

-2350 AAKSAASVDVPA
+2350 AAKTNAPVEVPA

-2392 EMMRID
+2392 ELVRID
-2398 ARELPEWASAYAAGA
+2398 ARELPEWAAAYATGA

-2462 MMTEVSLSVRNNGRQ
+2462 MMTEVSLSMRNNGRQ

-2508 LLPMEQASGDAPLPI
+2508 LLPMEQAGGDAALPI

-2533 PKRQGGVAFASPKF
+2533 PKRKGHVAFASPKF

-2561 PDYEYTDF
+2561 PDYEYTEF

-2574 RDVSGAPV
+2574 RDLSGATV

-2596 AKNRDT
+2596 AKVRADRD
-2602 SESGRANSLS
+2602 SESKSSLGRLN
-2612 NLRSLLSL
+2612 SLLSS
-2620 GKLNDANNG
+2620 GKLNEANNE
-2629 WFNYKR
+2629 WFNFKR
-2635 NPGQGGGGNKGAEL
+2635 NPGQGGGNKGAEV

-2681 ATKFGQQADFIQS
+2681 AKKFGAAFEDATSPSVSPSGDGKVTQQQLS
-2694 PGQGKNVALLYD
+2694 RYD
-2706 EQAAEQQLEKLQK
+2706 TDAAEQQLEKLQK

-2765 KAGGWLKP
+2765 KASGWLKP
-2773 IALTLG
+2773 IALTIA
-2779 AFLVLWI
+2779 AFLALWV
-2786 AVAVFAQRRERVR
+2786 AVAVFAQRRAA

>member
-1 MKTPSSRP
+1 M
-9 FPLLLVILIL
+9 
-19 LGLTPAHAQVLLNV
+19 

-40 SAKVGFAA
+40 SAKSGFAA

-58 LHAHYNPRFAPGQP
+58 LHAHYNPRFTPGQP
-72 PMPNATT
+72 QVPNHTT
-79 EKLKLSDKSDS
+79 ERLKFADRSESP
-90 AVSIAVAN
+90 VSIAVQN

-119 NGSNIVVTVRA
+119 NGSNLVVTVRA

-144 EPDATAEQNSVFS
+144 EPDATAEQNSVFV
-157 LRSGTNTFGPL
+157 LRSGTNTLGPL

-176 KASQGWQEGRQF
+176 KVAQGWQEGRQF
-188 VVFRDVPVEGGQAVV
+188 VVFRDVPVEKDQPIV

-230 TIGVAALT
+230 TIGVAALP

-245 LIVREVRYEGKV
+245 LIVREVRYDGKV
-257 TDSEARF
+257 TDTEARF

-282 FQGDVAVFAPELPAG
+282 FQGDVAVFAPDLPAG
-297 IRLTRQQRV
+297 IRLTRAGDLQSPSV
-306 EADFDIYARSSKPAS
+306 ANDSSGRRLQTA
-321 GSILRTGVYRLHC
+321 GTRAGTYRLHC

-357 QISFNG
+357 QIAFTG

-368 ASLKV
+368 ASLKA
-373 EGNAGVE
+373 EGNIGVQF
-380 LELLNGAL
+380 ELLTGAL
-388 LEGAGATAKASSSLA
+388 LEGTPAKTASSIA
-403 GIVGADRVVSLRWQ
+403 GVVGADRVVSLRWQ
-417 SKTTEIARKSLIT
+417 GKTTEIARKSLIT
-430 VDTAASAVVS
+430 VDTTASIVVS
-440 PTVIKFTTQLRYE
+440 PTVTKMTTEFRYE

-458 VSRLTVGL
+458 VNELRVLL
-466 PPGHTLTRVQ
+466 PANATLTKLT
-476 GEGIRD
+476 GETIRD
-482 WSAAKASAAS
+482 WAVTRSNATQ
-492 RVPAGWSVLTVDFAK
+492 VLLVTFAK
-507 PVEKAY
+507 PVEKTY
-513 ALTLSTEQPVES
+513 SLTLFTETANDAAGAVAFVPPQPVG
-525 TPLTAALAIA
+525 
-535 QPLDIEREAGTFTLA
+535 IERESGTVSIL
-550 ADDTVVEVE
+550 ADDMVVDVTT
-559 SATGVRQVNAT
+559 ARDVRQVNAPSGT
-570 TGALF
+570 FYAY
-575 AWRFNARPFS
+575 RFSARGFDVS
-585 IAARL
+585 GRAR
-590 KRIEPVLE
+590 RIEPVLE
-598 TAARVTARLEE
+598 TATRVTARLEE

-617 INLSVL
+617 VNLSVL
-623 KAGIYTAELTH
+623 KAGIYTAELTY

-648 EDWKATTG
+648 EDWKATAG

-663 QRVLGVHRLDLTLEQ
+663 QRVLSAHRLDLTLEQ
-678 AYKLPTPPVPTPGNA
+678 PHKTF
-693 VITVVRVGSPP
+693 
-704 PSPLPAQIS
+704 PAQIT
-713 VVPVRL
+713 VGAVRV

-730 AVATAGI
+730 AASAAGI
-737 RLKTAELTNAREIP
+737 RLKTETLTSAREIP

-758 AGDETLAFTADA
+758 AGDEALAFTADA
-770 PDWKLSLATERL
+770 PDWKLALATERL

-811 LNQGVQEFKVRLPAH
+811 LNQGVQEFKVRLPGH

-840 EQGPTNLVQVAGATL
+840 EQATK
-855 VTTTPAGSQTNS
+855 V
-867 APAAM
+867 
-872 VPTNATGT
+872 
-880 NVIRSKF
+880 
-887 NDWTISLQDKAWG
+887 WTVSLQDKAWG

-913 PKKAVLDFAG
+913 PKKAVLDLAG
-923 AHCDGVERETGSLAV
+923 AHCDGVERETGSVAV
-938 TAAANLKIQPR
+938 TAAANLKLQPK
-949 PAAEPLRAIDQTELA
+949 PAAEPLRTIDQSELA

-979 RYAGGG
+979 RYTGSS

-1034 HQRFKLPPGANFW
+1034 HQRFKLPAGANFW

-1089 AALTGWLPQA
+1089 AALDKWLPQH

-1133 SIARGTTY
+1133 TEARGTTY
-1141 GLREAWDRFLSW
+1141 GLREAWDRFLLW
-1153 WEDVWG
+1153 WEDVWS

-1173 IARSVKVNGMKG
+1173 IVRSVKVNGMKG
-1185 FGTAAVVLFVCALV
+1185 FGTAAVVLFVCAII
-1199 ASMMFPALSK
+1199 ASMMLPALSK
-1209 AKGKAGRIK
+1209 AKAKAGRIK
-1218 SANNLKQIGLGA
+1218 SANNLKQIGLA
-1230 RVFAN
+1230 AKIFAN
-1235 DNADRFPDSFEEMA
+1235 DNAGRFPDNFEEMM
-1249 NELGTDKI
+1249 NELGSDKI
-1257 LTDPDSG
+1257 LTDPETG
-1264 ERYVWVGAGKP
+1264 ERYVWTGAGKP
-1275 NHPDAILA
+1275 EHPDSVLA
-1283 YSPVDNGGRNVA
+1283 FTPVDVEGHRNAVFG
-1295 MADGS
+1295 DGS
-1300 VQMMSSSTFAQAQQK
+1300 VQQMTSSAFAQALQK
-1315 DAQIVAQSAVRQ
+1315 DAQIVAQSSVRR
-1327 AQGVGMK
+1327 AQGVGMAQ
-1334 KDAQALSLQTDRG
+1334 DAQALAMKTPKNVTPISG
-1347 AAMGGDFSRF
+1347 AGAVGGDFSNMN
-1357 TGTASKSKT
+1357 GTPRNRIARLNVDGSVDTTFSNSLVATRRLEFAKQ
-1366 ANQPAE
+1366 ADQPAKPQE
-1372 LAKQMEQS
+1372 LRAEMEQLADMDKKLA
-1380 QREFGETER
+1380 QREKSES
-1389 LARKPQLAL
+1389 LAR
-1398 ADRVDKFSE
+1398 VDHLS
-1407 ALKAE
+1407 AE
-1412 AKGEA
+1412 
-1417 DGRYRGEVA
+1417 
-1426 GQRKA
+1426 RKA
-1431 ADGPVAATP
+1431 SSGPMPMTPPPAAMPAPPLDPMGNPIAATTK
-1440 PSAPPMGAPM
+1440 PSAPPDFGA
-1450 PASPGLLGF
+1450 AVY
-1459 AAGNFG
+1459 G
-1465 VAESAVNGVITV
+1465 VRVLDSQ
-1477 NRTGG
+1477 
-1482 TTNQLVV
+1482 TTNQ
-1489 VDFTT
+1489 T
-1494 VNGTAVAGSDYVD
+1494 VSVNFATANGTAVTGNDYVAGAVTD
-1507 VSRRGGLARAK
+1507 RRGGLTGTANA
-1518 DQSGAFQLGALA
+1518 SGAFQLGMLA
-1530 VAGTPVSGGGAGGG
+1530 AGGVGGGGAPGGG
-1544 GFGFARAD
+1544 PGFASVA

-1585 SEALGIE
+1585 SEPLGIE
-1592 LSLMPLGKFR
+1592 MSLMPLGKFR

-1616 LLWALIHWR
+1616 LLWALLGWR
-1625 RAERSSFG
+1625 SADRSSFG
-1633 IALGIALALAGVVW
+1633 IALGVALALAGVVW

-1662 VPLVGVALLCWL
+1662 VPLVGAALLVWL
-1674 AWKCWPKREVF
+1674 AWKFWPRKTDAGGQIPDA
-1685 GLQSSVISETPS
+1685 GLAPAVAPVTSSAAVSEATRGSDSDKGSGSAPPTVASIVLLLLALQFALCAQSSSSIQH
-1697 VSAPVA
+1697 
-1703 GSKPSATDS
+1703 
-1712 GSGPVPP
+1712 P
-1719 AAASLLA
+1719 A
-1726 FALFAT
+1726 
-1732 SAFGQVSSS
+1732 S
-1741 SIVTLQSATYS
+1741 SIVTLTSAAYT

-1781 EDVAIQSFTAKTG
+1781 SDVAIQSFTAKSG

-1809 PKSGAVTVELKLF
+1809 PKAGAVTVELKLF

-1898 EMDATV
+1898 EMEATV

-1933 LRQAKVRLPAGQRLL
+1933 LRQAKVRLPVGQRLL

-1962 EGGTEVLSVDLLKGA
+1962 EGGTEILSVDLLKGMS
-1977 TANWRLTIETEKS
+1977 ANWRLTIETEKP
-1990 LAALPATVKVEV
+1990 LPTLPATVKVEV
-2002 PIVQDVRREAGLVA
+2002 PVVQDVRREAGLVA

-2021 ETSLVVETATDLQRV
+2021 ETSLAVETADDLQRV
-2036 DLTEFSRASKLN
+2036 DLAEFNRASKLN
-2048 ATDLV
+2048 HTDLV

-2070 AVQPQIEAVVMQRL
+2070 AVQPQVEAVVMQRM
-2084 RLGAEQLTL
+2084 RLGAEELRL
-2093 AAEVSYMV
+2093 AAEVSYTV

-2120 SVAYVDAALRAKGSA
+2120 TVAYVDATLRAKGSA
-2135 LTPINNWTEK
+2135 LMPINNWTEK
-2145 TDAGVRVLDVPLR
+2145 TDAGVRVLEVPLR

-2192 HKLNGFVSVSTEAGI
+2192 HKLNGFVSVSTEAGL
-2207 SVKTESFDGLTEVP
+2207 SVKTESFDGLSEIP
-2221 AAATPVGI
+2221 AASTPVGI

-2252 AWKLAVATE
+2252 VWKLSVATE

-2337 GQHTFMVTWEQPR
+2337 GQHTFVVTWEQPR
-2350 AAKSAASVDVPA
+2350 VAKSAAPVDVPA

-2370 ETGSVAIL
+2370 ETGTVAIL

-2392 EMMRID
+2392 ELVRID
-2398 ARELPEWASAYAAGA
+2398 ARELPEWASAHASGA

-2508 LLPMEQASGDAPLPI
+2508 LLPMEQAGGDAALPI

-2533 PKRQGGVAFASPKF
+2533 PKRQGNVAFASPKF

-2561 PDYEYTDF
+2561 PDYEYTEF

-2574 RDVSGAPV
+2574 RDTSGAPV

-2587 SAAEYSKQE
+2587 SATDYSRQE
-2596 AKNRDT
+2596 ARNKEVRDN
-2602 SESGRANSLS
+2602 ESKSSLS
-2612 NLRSLLSL
+2612 KLSSLLSS
-2620 GKLNDANNG
+2620 GKLNEANNE

-2635 NPGQGGGGNKGAEL
+2635 SANPQGNRGGPDWKAGKDG
-2649 DEMRQLKE
+2649 DGDDFRQLKE
-2657 VEVQLRRSQASNLV
+2657 VEKQLRQSQASNLV

-2681 ATKFGQQADFIQS
+2681 ATKFGGQADGFFEA
-2694 PGQGKNVALLYD
+2694 GKGANALTYD
-2706 EQAAEQQLEKLQK
+2706 TGAAEQQLEKLQK

-2755 MTVEFTARNQ
+2755 MTVEFTARNL

-2773 IALTLG
+2773 IVLTLG
-2779 AFLVLWI
+2779 AFLALWI
-2786 AVAVFAQRRERVR
+2786 AVAVFAQRRAA

>member
-1 MKTPSSRP
+1 MKTPSSPRP

-19 LGLTPAHAQVLLNV
+19 FLLRLSPAHAHVLLNV

-40 SAKVGFAA
+40 SGKLGFAA

-58 LHAHYNPRFAPGQP
+58 LHAHYNPRFTPGQP
-72 PMPNATT
+72 PVPNHTT
-79 EKLKLSDKSDS
+79 ANLKLSDKSDS
-90 AVSIAVAN
+90 AVSIAVSN

-105 ASGDAM
+105 ASGDPM

-130 LEAGRYHFYLYGHA
+130 LETGRYHFYLYGHA
-144 EPDATAEQNSVFS
+144 EPDATAEQNSVFT
-157 LRSGTNTFGPL
+157 LRSGTNALGPL
-168 TAAPAPGW
+168 AVGSAAGW
-176 KASQGWQEGRQF
+176 KASLGWQEGRQF
-188 VVFRDVPVEGGQAVV
+188 IVFRDVPVEAGKPVV

-230 TIGVAALT
+230 TIGVAALP

-297 IRLTRQQRV
+297 IRLSRMATWAATAKSRV
-306 EADFDIYARSSKPAS
+306 DRPYYS
-321 GSILRTGVYRLHC
+321 LHC

-357 QISFNG
+357 QIAFNG

-373 EGNAGVE
+373 EGNTGVE

-388 LEGAGATAKASSSLA
+388 LEGETAKASSSIA
-403 GIVGADRVVSLRWQ
+403 GIVGADRVVALRWQ

-476 GEGIRD
+476 GDGIRD
-482 WSAAKASAAS
+482 WSAAKAAPGL
-492 RVPAGWSVLTVDFAK
+492 PAGWQLLTVDFAK
-507 PVEKAY
+507 PVEKTY
-513 ALTLSTEQPVES
+513 SLTLATEQPVES
-525 TPLTAALAIA
+525 TPLVATLAIA
-535 QPLDIEREAGTFTLA
+535 QPLDIERESGTFTLA

-559 SATGVRQVNAT
+559 STTGVRQVNAS
-570 TGALF
+570 TGTLF

-585 IAARL
+585 IATRL

-598 TAARVTARLEE
+598 TAVRVTARLEE
-609 SRLVVSHA
+609 SRLVVAHA
-617 INLSVL
+617 VNLSVL
-623 KAGIYTAELTH
+623 KAGIYTAELTY

-648 EDWKATTG
+648 EDWKATAG

-678 AYKLPTPPVPTPGNA
+678 ANKTF
-693 VITVVRVGSPP
+693 
-704 PSPLPAQIS
+704 PAQITIGA
-713 VVPVRL
+713 VRV

-730 AVATAGI
+730 AASAAGI
-737 RLKTAELTNAREIP
+737 RLKTDTLTSAREIP
-751 VTQLSQR
+751 IAQLSQR
-758 AGDETLAFTADA
+758 AGDEALAFAAEA
-770 PDWKLSLATERL
+770 PDWKLALATERL

-840 EQGPTNLVQVAGATL
+840 EQA
-855 VTTTPAGSQTNS
+855 
-867 APAAM
+867 
-872 VPTNATGT
+872 T
-880 NVIRSKF
+880 NV
-887 NDWTISLQDKAWG
+887 WTISLQDKAWG

-913 PKKAVLDFAG
+913 PKKAVLDLAG

-938 TAAANLKIQPR
+938 TAAANLKLQPK

-979 RYAGGG
+979 RYTGGG

-1089 AALTGWLPQA
+1089 AALDKWLPQA
-1099 VALTA
+1099 VVLTA

-1141 GLREAWDRFLSW
+1141 ELGDAWRAFVAYYRVFLRNEGGGVLFFGGIIALIYGAIVTGRRGGVKALMRFGGLVAVLAVLAAMSLPSFHGRYKLMDS
-1153 WEDVWG
+1153 
-1159 QLLGGLA
+1159 LGGDGENLTRGEGRGERAVYAELA
-1166 FLAVVYF
+1166 ADDPKSAVELALTKGQANPVEEAIRSESALNLPAAKPSALAATPQRESNERF
-1173 IARSVKVNGMKG
+1173 ARNLSDRADKLSEMTK
-1185 FGTAAVVLFVCALV
+1185 
-1199 ASMMFPALSK
+1199 SESK
-1209 AKGKAGRIK
+1209 AKM
-1218 SANNLKQIGLGA
+1218 
-1230 RVFAN
+1230 
-1235 DNADRFPDSFEEMA
+1235 E
-1249 NELGTDKI
+1249 
-1257 LTDPDSG
+1257 G
-1264 ERYVWVGAGKP
+1264 E
-1275 NHPDAILA
+1275 
-1283 YSPVDNGGRNVA
+1283 
-1295 MADGS
+1295 
-1300 VQMMSSSTFAQAQQK
+1300 
-1315 DAQIVAQSAVRQ
+1315 
-1327 AQGVGMK
+1327 
-1334 KDAQALSLQTDRG
+1334 ALYRG
-1347 AAMGGDFSRF
+1347 AAD
-1357 TGTASKSKT
+1357 
-1366 ANQPAE
+1366 
-1372 LAKQMEQS
+1372 
-1380 QREFGETER
+1380 
-1389 LARKPQLAL
+1389 AR
-1398 ADRVDKFSE
+1398 
-1407 ALKAE
+1407 
-1412 AKGEA
+1412 
-1417 DGRYRGEVA
+1417 
-1426 GQRKA
+1426 RKA
-1431 ADGPVAATP
+1431 ASAPMPMTPPPAAMPAPVLDPMGNPIAAATP
-1440 PSAPPMGAPM
+1440 PTETGFGVVNSIQVQRTNGSAGIVSVNFATSDGVAAN
-1450 PASPGLLGF
+1450 PAS
-1459 AAGNFG
+1459 
-1465 VAESAVNGVITV
+1465 T
-1477 NRTGG
+1477 
-1482 TTNQLVV
+1482 
-1489 VDFTT
+1489 
-1494 VNGTAVAGSDYVD
+1494 
-1507 VSRRGGLARAK
+1507 
-1518 DQSGAFQLGALA
+1518 SGAFQLGMLA
-1530 VAGTPVSGGGAGGG
+1530 AGGVSGGGSPGGG
-1544 GFGFARAD
+1544 LGFANAA
-1552 GEAAQTAVGMRSIRI
+1552 GEAAQTVAGMRSIRI

-1579 KVLNLK
+1579 KVLNLNK
-1585 SEALGIE
+1585 DALGIE

-1616 LLWALIHWR
+1616 LLWALIQWR

-1633 IALGIALALAGVVW
+1633 IALGLALALAGVVW

-1652 RTLHWVLIAA
+1652 RTLHWVLIGA
-1662 VPLVGVALLCWL
+1662 VPVVGAALLVWL
-1674 AWKCWPKREVF
+1674 AWRCWPKREVISDKC
-1685 GLQSSVISETPS
+1685 LVISQAADAA
-1697 VSAPVA
+1697 APA
-1703 GSKPSATDS
+1703 AEAKLSPTDS

-1719 AAASLLA
+1719 AAALL
-1726 FALFAT
+1726 LFAFLTT
-1732 SAFGQVSSS
+1732 SAFGQALPTNHYLLITSPS
-1741 SIVTLQSATYS
+1741 VTLQSAAYT

-1781 EDVAIQSFTAKTG
+1781 GDVAIQSFTAKTG
-1794 EARLVREAGS
+1794 EARLVREGGT

-1866 RTPAG
+1866 RTSAG

-1892 RMKRLA
+1892 RMKRIA

-1912 TVGGGVVNSRA
+1912 TVGGGVVNTRA

-1948 RVEGEGIRTWELMT
+1948 RVEGEGIRTWELLT
-1962 EGGTEVLSVDLLKGA
+1962 EAGAETLVVDLLKGVS
-1977 TANWRLTIETEKS
+1977 ANWRLTIETEKP
-1990 LAALPATVKVEV
+1990 LPTLPATVKVEV

-2021 ETSLVVETATDLQRV
+2021 ETSLAVETAEDLQRV
-2036 DLTEFSRASKLN
+2036 DLAEFTRASKLN
-2048 ATDLV
+2048 HTDLV

-2060 STFALTVKAE
+2060 STFQLTVKAE

-2093 AAEVSYMV
+2093 VAEVSYTV

-2120 SVAYVDAALRAKGSA
+2120 TVAYVDAALRQRGSA
-2135 LTPINNWTEK
+2135 LMPINNWTEK
-2145 TDAGVRVLDVPLR
+2145 TDAGVRVLEVPLR

-2207 SVKTESFDGLTEVP
+2207 SVKTASFDGLTEVP

-2252 AWKLAVATE
+2252 AWKLSVATE

-2337 GQHTFMVTWEQPR
+2337 GQHTFMVTWEQAR
-2350 AAKSAASVDVPA
+2350 AAKSTALVDVPA

-2370 ETGSVAIL
+2370 ETGAVAIL
-2378 AKPPLQVSEKSAST
+2378 AKPPLQVSEKAAST

-2398 ARELPEWASAYAAGA
+2398 ARELPEWAAGHASGA

-2425 RPGWKLAVTP
+2425 RPGWKASVLP

-2484 TGAIVWSAFVNG
+2484 KGAIVWSAFVNG

-2508 LLPMEQASGDAPLPI
+2508 LLPMEQSGGDAPLPI

-2561 PDYEYTDF
+2561 PDYEYTEF

-2602 SESGRANSLS
+2602 FESGRSYALG
-2612 NLRSLLSL
+2612 NLRSLLSS
-2620 GKLNDANNG
+2620 GKLNEANNE

-2635 NPGQGGGGNKGAEL
+2635 SGASQGGGQGGQGGKDFDA
-2649 DEMRQLKE
+2649 DMKQLKE

-2671 QAQQAYSLDN
+2671 QAQQAYTLDN
-2681 ATKFGQQADFIQS
+2681 ATKLGVNVDGYFAAGNEGKGAQVQAGQ
-2694 PGQGKNVALLYD
+2694 PVLVYD

-2755 MTVEFTARNQ
+2755 MTVEFTARNL

-2773 IALTLG
+2773 IALFLG
-2779 AFLVLWI
+2779 GFLALWI
-2786 AVAVFAQRRERVR
+2786 GVAVFAARRQA

>member
-1 MKTPSSRP
+1 MKTLATARP
-9 FPLLLVILIL
+9 FSLLFVILIL
-19 LGLTPAHAQVLLNV
+19 VLFRLAPAHAQVLLNV

-40 SAKVGFAA
+40 SGKVGFAA

-58 LHAHYNPRFAPGQP
+58 LHAHYNPRFTPGQP
-72 PMPNATT
+72 PVPNHTT
-79 EKLKLSDKSDS
+79 SGLKLSDKSDS
-90 AVSIAVAN
+90 AVSIAVSN

-105 ASGDAM
+105 ASGDPM

-119 NGSNIVVTVRA
+119 NGSNTLVTVRA

-144 EPDATAEQNSVFS
+144 DPDATPEQNSIFT
-157 LRSGTNTFGPL
+157 LRSGTNALGPL
-168 TAAPAPGW
+168 AVGSAGGW
-176 KASQGWQEGRQF
+176 KASLGWQEGRQF
-188 VVFRDVPVEGGQAVV
+188 VVFRDVPVEAGKPVV

-230 TIGVAALT
+230 TIGVVT
-238 PPATYTN
+238 QPPPVTYTN

-273 TTNEVSAVL
+273 TTNEVSAIL

-297 IRLTRQQRV
+297 IRLTRESAERTLGKSV
-306 EADFDIYARSSKPAS
+306 SISPRS
-321 GSILRTGVYRLHC
+321 GTYRLHC
-334 TKPGVHTL
+334 AKPGVHTL

-357 QISFNG
+357 QIFFNG

-388 LEGAGATAKASSSLA
+388 LEGATAKATSSLA

-476 GEGIRD
+476 GDGIRD
-482 WSAAKASAAS
+482 WNTAKATAAA
-492 RVPAGWSVLTVDFAK
+492 RVPADWSVLTVDFAK
-507 PVEKAY
+507 PVEKNY
-513 ALTLSTEQPVES
+513 SLTLSTEHPVES
-525 TPLTAALAIA
+525 TPLTATLAVP
-535 QPLDIEREAGTFTLA
+535 QPLDIERESGTFTLA

-559 SATGVRQVNAT
+559 STTGVRQVNAS
-570 TGALF
+570 TGTLF

-617 INLSVL
+617 VNLSVL
-623 KAGIYTAELTH
+623 KAGIYTAELTY
-634 PTNFNVTDVRGGNV
+634 PTNFNVTDVRGANV
-648 EDWKATTG
+648 EDWKATAG

-678 AYKLPTPPVPTPGNA
+678 AHKTF
-693 VITVVRVGSPP
+693 
-704 PSPLPAQIS
+704 PAQIT
-713 VVPVRL
+713 VGAVRV

-730 AVATAGI
+730 AASAAGI
-737 RLKTAELTNAREIP
+737 RLKTETLTNVREIP

-758 AGDETLAFTADA
+758 AGDEALAFTADT
-770 PDWKLSLATERL
+770 PDWKLALATERL

-840 EQGPTNLVQVAGATL
+840 ESPTTNGMIRISGPT
-855 VTTTPAGSQTNS
+855 
-867 APAAM
+867 API
-872 VPTNATGT
+872 VIPPPTQY
-880 NVIRSKF
+880 VV
-887 NDWTISLQDKAWG
+887 WTISLQDKAWG

-913 PKKAVLDFAG
+913 PKKAVLDLAG

-938 TAAANLKIQPR
+938 TSAANLKLQPK

-973 PVLLAY
+973 TVLLAY
-979 RYAGGG
+979 RYTGGG

-1034 HQRFKLPPGANFW
+1034 HQRFKLPAGANFW

-1089 AALTGWLPQA
+1089 AALDKWLPQA
-1099 VALTA
+1099 VVLTA

-1141 GLREAWDRFLSW
+1141 GLREAWDRFMSW
-1153 WEDVWG
+1153 WDDVWG

-1173 IARSVKVNGMKG
+1173 IARSVKKNGMKG

-1199 ASMMFPALSK
+1199 ASMMLPALSK

-1218 SANNLKQIGLGA
+1218 SANNLKQIGLA
-1230 RVFAN
+1230 AKVFAN
-1235 DNADRFPDSFEEMA
+1235 DNADRFPDSFEEMP
-1249 NELGTDKI
+1249 NELGSDKI
-1257 LTDPDSG
+1257 LTDPESG

-1275 NHPDAILA
+1275 KHPDAILA

-1300 VQMMSSSTFAQAQQK
+1300 VQMMTSAAFAEAQQK

-1334 KDAQALSLQTDRG
+1334 QDAQALALQTKGKTVVGG
-1347 AAMGGDFSRF
+1347 AF
-1357 TGTASKSKT
+1357 TSVNTMPRNRIARLNADGSVDSTFDPETRRLES
-1366 ANQPAE
+1366 
-1372 LAKQMEQS
+1372 AKQAKPQELRAEVEQLAS
-1380 QREFGETER
+1380 VDKQMAER
-1389 LARKPQLAL
+1389 AKSESLARV
-1398 ADRVDKFSE
+1398 DRFG
-1407 ALKAE
+1407 AE
-1412 AKGEA
+1412 
-1417 DGRYRGEVA
+1417 
-1426 GQRKA
+1426 RKA
-1431 ADGPVAATP
+1431 ASWAAAATP
-1440 PSAPPMGAPM
+1440 PPAPPVGAPM
-1450 PASPGLLGF
+1450 PASPGMLGF
-1459 AAGNFG
+1459 TTGTFSVADSAGGAA
-1465 VAESAVNGVITV
+1465 ITV
-1477 NRTGG
+1477 SRTGG
-1482 TTNQLVV
+1482 STNQFATVIF
-1489 VDFTT
+1489 DS
-1494 VNGTAVAGSDYVD
+1494 VNGTAVAGSDFTS
-1507 VSRRGGLARAK
+1507 VSRARE
-1518 DQSGAFQLGALA
+1518 SNETSAFQLGALA
-1530 VAGTPVSGGGAGGG
+1530 VSGGGRGFSIGGV
-1544 GFGFARAD
+1544 AVANPT

-1616 LLWALIHWR
+1616 LLWALLQWR
-1625 RAERSSFG
+1625 RADRSSIA
-1633 IALGIALALAGVVW
+1633 IALGLALALAGFVW

-1652 RTLHWVLIAA
+1652 RTLHWVLIGA
-1662 VPLVGVALLCWL
+1662 VPSVAALVLGWL
-1674 AWKCWPKREVF
+1674 AWKCWPKSLPIADCRLPIAVPPT
-1685 GLQSSVISETPS
+1685 S
-1697 VSAPVA
+1697 SAPSA
-1703 GSKPSATDS
+1703 PSPSTDS
-1712 GSGPVPP
+1712 NPPTSGGSVPP
-1719 AAASLLA
+1719 AAALLFLIGLLLA
-1726 FALFAT
+1726 PN
-1732 SAFGQVSSS
+1732 AFGQDQSA
-1741 SIVTLQSATYS
+1741 ITLQSATYT

-1763 ATLALS
+1763 ATLVLS
-1769 STGTNQTFTLFG
+1769 STGTNLTFTLFG

-1794 EARLVREAGS
+1794 EARLVREGGF

-1809 PKSGAVTVELKLF
+1809 PKTGTATVELKLF

-1828 VTKRRLGF
+1828 VTKRRLAF

-1851 EQDADVEFPSAVAFK
+1851 EADADVEFPSAVAFK
-1866 RTPAG
+1866 RTSVG

-1898 EMDATV
+1898 EMEATV

-1912 TVGGGVVNSRA
+1912 TVGGGVVNTRA

-1962 EGGTEVLSVDLLKGA
+1962 EGGTEVLSVDLLKGVS
-1977 TANWRLTIETEKS
+1977 ANWRLTIETEKS

-2002 PIVQDVRREAGLVA
+2002 PIVQDVRRESGLVA

-2021 ETSLVVETATDLQRV
+2021 ETSLAVETAEDLQRV
-2036 DLTEFSRASKLN
+2036 DLAEFNRASKLN
-2048 ATDLV
+2048 HTDLV

-2070 AVQPQIEAVVMQRL
+2070 AVQPQIEAVVLQRL

-2093 AAEVSYMV
+2093 AAEVSYTV

-2120 SVAYVDAALRAKGSA
+2120 TVAYVDATLRSKGSA
-2135 LTPINNWTEK
+2135 FGVINNWTEK
-2145 TDAGVRVLDVPLR
+2145 TDAGVRVLEVPLR
-2158 ERTQGQV
+2158 ERTQGAV

-2174 VKEAP
+2174 VKEVP

-2207 SVKTESFDGLTEVP
+2207 SVKTASFDGLTEVP
-2221 AAATPVGI
+2221 AASMPSGT
-2229 YKGLSEQATLAFKF
+2229 YKGASEIPTLAFKF
-2243 LSPDPTPAA
+2243 LSPDPTPSA
-2252 AWKLAVATE
+2252 AWKLGVTTE
-2261 QLESWVRAE
+2261 LLESWVRAE

-2350 AAKSAASVDVPA
+2350 TAKTNAPVDVPA

-2370 ETGSVAIL
+2370 ETGAVAIL

-2398 ARELPEWASAYAAGA
+2398 ARELPEWAAAYASGA
-2413 KGEQVVLAWRYL
+2413 KGEQAVLAWRYL
-2425 RPGWKLAVTP
+2425 RPGWKASVLP

-2484 TGAIVWSAFVNG
+2484 PEGKVWSAFVAG
-2496 QPVRPTKQGGKL
+2496 APVRPTKQGGKL
-2508 LLPMEQASGDAPLPI
+2508 LLPLEQSAGDGAVAV
-2523 EFTYV
+2523 EFTYTSQ
-2528 AADKF
+2528 DRF
-2533 PKRQGGVAFASPKF
+2533 PKRKGGFALVSPKF

-2596 AKNRDT
+2596 AKVKEVRDNDAK
-2602 SESGRANSLS
+2602 SSLGRLSG
-2612 NLRSLLSL
+2612 LLSA
-2620 GKLNDANNG
+2620 GKLNEANNE

-2635 NPGQGGGGNKGAEL
+2635 NPGQVGQGGGRNKDA
-2649 DEMRQLKE
+2649 DRDDFRQLKE

-2681 ATKFGQQADFIQS
+2681 ARKLGVQVDGYFAAGNDGKGAQVQSGQQL
-2694 PGQGKNVALLYD
+2694 LLYD
-2706 EQAAEQQLEKLQK
+2706 TDAAEQQLEKLQK
-2719 AQEVTVATVQPL
+2719 AQEVAVATVQPL
-2731 RVNLPLRGQRHAF
+2731 RVNLPLRGLRHVF

-2755 MTVEFTARNQ
+2755 MTVEFTARNL

-2773 IALTLG
+2773 IALTLA
-2779 AFLVLWI
+2779 AFLALWI
-2786 AVAVFAQRRERVR
+2786 AVAVFAQRRTA